1 MKYKEQKSNGKIIC
15 DVHMEAQE
23 KERQRIRQ
31 SNLVMLTASTDGLS
45 ATQPVLND
53 NVTICCPSCQEAKE
67 VDMNV
72 FWKLDSPNRLLKINC
87 ASVSCLKRRTRVGKW
102 LRRVRDVSVT
112 VEQWLKHNGVYKS
125 VDMKSAAVTKD
136 QFMAQDDMNGKNSNV
151 ENTPAKR
158 QSPIVNNDS
167 AKKQRLDT
175 QAVREGASATAV
187 QTESNLSNAS
197 DDQVALSAKT

>member
-1 MKYKEQKSNGKIIC
+1 M
-15 DVHMEAQE
+15 
-23 KERQRIRQ
+23 
-31 SNLVMLTASTDGLS
+31 NL
-45 ATQPVLND
+45 
-53 NVTICCPSCQEAKE
+53 
-67 VDMNV
+67 
-72 FWKLDSPNRLLKINC
+72 FWKLNSPNRFLKISC
-87 ASVSCLKRRTRVGKW
+87 ASVSCVKRRTRVGKW
-102 LRRVRDVSVT
+102 LRSVRNVSVT
-112 VEQWLKHNGVYKS
+112 VEQWLKQIGVYKS

-187 QTESNLSNAS
+187 QTESNLSDAS
-197 DDQVALSAKT
+197 DDQVALSAKTEKRNVPDVDSDNAKQKSRSNTFVLSSQRVSNAIQYNRCIGSTCFTTCSYASMHEF